1 MFVSLS
7 LSTSRLPWCMRVA
20 IADRERIIM
29 PFSIYE
35 ASVPVFANGLSNV
48 AAWLDKALAEGGNEA
63 ALIQARLAADMR
75 PFPAQIQFAS
85 DSAKGAVA
93 RLTGQEAPAMADT
106 EASFAELRER
116 CQRTVDYIQSVPAAA
131 FAGAEE
137 REVVMTFPS
146 GTGYRWTGREYLT
159 GFALPNFFFHV
170 TTAYALLRAN
180 GVPLGKPDYL
190 QHLGMPTEVD

>member
-1 MFVSLS
+1 
-7 LSTSRLPWCMRVA
+7 
-20 IADRERIIM
+20 M

-35 ASVPVFANGLSNV
+35 ASLPLFVKGLTNV
-48 AAWLDKALAEGGNEA
+48 AAWMDKALSGGGNEA
-63 ALIQARLAADMR
+63 ALMQARLAPDMR
-75 PFPAQIQFAS
+75 PFPSQIQFAS

-106 EASFAELRER
+106 EASFAQLRER
-116 CQRTVDYIQSVPAAA
+116 CQRTVDYMQGVPAAA
-131 FAGAEE
+131 FDGAED
-137 REVVMTFPS
+137 REVVMKFPG

-190 QHLGMPTEVD
+190 QHLGIPTEVD

>member
-1 MFVSLS
+1 
-7 LSTSRLPWCMRVA
+7 
-20 IADRERIIM
+20 M

-35 ASVPVFANGLSNV
+35 ASVPVFSKSLTNV
-48 AAWLDKALAEGGNEA
+48 AAWLDKALAEGGDEA
-63 ALIQARLAADMR
+63 ALMQARLAADMR

-93 RLTGQEAPAMADT
+93 RLTGQEAPSMADT
-106 EASFAELRER
+106 ETSFADLQER
-116 CQRTVDYIQSVPAAA
+116 CRRTVDYMQSVPAAA
-131 FAGAEE
+131 FEGAEE
-137 REVVMTFPS
+137 REVVMRFPG

-190 QHLGMPTEVD
+190 QHLGMPTELD

>member
-1 MFVSLS
+1 
-7 LSTSRLPWCMRVA
+7 
-20 IADRERIIM
+20 M

-35 ASVPVFANGLSNV
+35 ASVPVFAQGLTNV
-48 AAWLDKALAEGGNEA
+48 AAWLDKALAEGGDQA
-63 ALIQARLAADMR
+63 ALMQARLAPDMR

-106 EASFAELRER
+106 EASFAELSDR
-116 CQRTVDYIQSVPAAA
+116 CKRTMEYMQNVPEAA
-131 FAGAEE
+131 FAGAED
-137 REVVMTFPS
+137 REVVMKFPG

-170 TTAYALLRAN
+170 TTAYALLRTN